1 MVTLHAVCLVDMFLA
16 GIWLGGGLILAG
28 FTLLGF
34 AMPVVVLLVRKWFL
48 SPILRTDQLTKK
60 GGSLLA
66 FSFPIQALHL
76 PTSKVRDRLN
86 NKALTK
92 PLMQSRVTIL
102 NKTVYTAGLQ
112 HRYLLFKENILANM
126 VLTLKR

>member
-1 MVTLHAVCLVDMFLA
+1 MITLVSVCAVDMVLA
-16 GIWLGGGLILAG
+16 GIWLGGGHIVAG

-34 AMPVVVLLVRKWFL
+34 FMPVQMLLLRKWFL
-48 SPILRTDQLTKK
+48 SPILTTDQLTKK

-76 PTSKVRDRLN
+76 PASKVRNILKI
-86 NKALTK
+86 KALIK

-102 NKTVYTAGLQ
+102 NKTVYTGSQ
-112 HRYLLFKENILANM
+112 HRRLLFRENILANM

>member
-1 MVTLHAVCLVDMFLA
+1 MLTLLSVCCVDLVLA
-16 GIWLGGGLILAG
+16 GIWLGGGHIVAG

-34 AMPVVVLLVRKWFL
+34 FMPVQMLLIRKWFL
-48 SPILRTDQLTKK
+48 SPILTTDQLTKK

-92 PLMQSRVTIL
+92 PLMQSRIIIL
-102 NKTVYTAGLQ
+102 NKTVYTGSQ
-112 HRYLLFKENILANM
+112 HRRLLFRENILANM